1 MLKRYIIHY
10 PTLLRLGIPIMIGQ
24 TGSIIMGFMDTVMIG
39 HYGTGELAAAGFVNG
54 IIGLA
59 SISALG
65 FSYGLTPVA
74 GALLGKGETGSIA
87 QKLKNSLVAN
97 NILAIAMM
105 TALGVLYMNLH
116 HLGLPNHLLPMMRP
130 YLLLNILSFIPMM
143 AFNAFKQFSDGIQD
157 THMPMWIL
165 IGSNVLNVLGNW
177 LLIYGIGGLPE
188 MGLTGAGVATLLSR
202 FTMWATF
209 AVIFHLTD
217 RYKKYSHDFWKASV
231 NKADLNQLFRLG
243 IPIMLQMG
251 METASFSLSAFYV
264 GWLGTTALA
273 AHQVM
278 LTVAQLCYML
288 YYGMSAAVAIQVSYF
303 RGAGKLPD
311 TRHVAFA
318 GLHLNWLLGLLTAVP
333 VFLLRNKIGLWFSD
347 STEVVALVSTVVIP
361 LCIYQFGDALQCTY
375 CNALRGM
382 EDVKPLIWIAFIAY
396 FVVSLP
402 LGYLFGFIMHGGLW
416 GIWMAFPFGLTTA
429 GILYLIRFLKNE
441 NSC

>member
-202 FTMWATF
+202 FAMWATF

-318 GLHLNWLLGLLTAVP
+318 GLHHN
-333 VFLLRNKIGLWFSD
+333 
-347 STEVVALVSTVVIP
+347 LVSRKYP
-361 LCIYQFGDALQCTY
+361 HRRMPQWWKGWWLAGSWGAWDMRNSLM
-375 CNALRGM
+375 N
-382 EDVKPLIWIAFIAY
+382 
-396 FVVSLP
+396 VSL
-402 LGYLFGFIMHGGLW
+402 GYDFNDVHGVRLNYSYSHIDSHNVLYFKQTYLNLFGLDYMMNIRNAFVGYDPQRAAQYGLSERGRTGGK
-416 GIWMAFPFGLTTA
+416 ACN
-429 GILYLIRFLKNE
+429 R
-441 NSC
+441 NSADYP

>member
-24 TGSIIMGFMDTVMIG
+24 IGTIIMGFMDTLMIG
-39 HYGTGELAAAGFVNG
+39 RHGTEELAAAGFVNG

-65 FSYGLTPVA
+65 FSYGLTPVV
-74 GALLGKGETGSIA
+74 GALLGKGETDSIA

-105 TALGVLYMNLH
+105 AALGVLYMNLH
-116 HLGLPNHLLPMMRP
+116 HLGLPDRLLPLMRP
-130 YLLLNILSFIPMM
+130 YMLLNILSFIPMM

-157 THMPMWIL
+157 TRMPMWIL
-165 IGSNVLNVLGNW
+165 LGSNVLNVLGNW
-177 LLIYGIGGLPE
+177 LLIYGVAGLPE
-188 MGLTGAGVATLLSR
+188 MGLTGAGLATLISR
-202 FTMWATF
+202 IAMWAAF
-209 AVIFHLTD
+209 AGIFHLTS
-217 RYKKYSHDFWKASV
+217 RYKKYSHDFGKAPV
-231 NKADLNQLFRLG
+231 RITDLNQMFRLG

-264 GWLGTTALA
+264 GWLGTTNLA

-278 LTVAQLCYML
+278 LTIAQLCYML
-288 YYGMSAAVAIQVSYF
+288 YYGMSAAVAVQVSYY
-303 RGAGKLPD
+303 RGAGRLKE

-318 GLHLNWLLGLLTAVP
+318 GLHLNCILGLLTSLP
-333 VFLLRNKIGLWFSD
+333 IFMLRNQIGTWFTNSP
-347 STEVVALVSTVVIP
+347 EVALLVAAVIIP

-402 LGYLFGFIMHGGLW
+402 LGYLFGFILNSGLW

-429 GILYLIRFLKNE
+429 GILYLIRFLKK
-441 NSC
+441 